1 MSGLDA
7 IAALHV
13 GTDTVAGALVQF
25 EPARI
30 ERAVVARLEAAQDLS
45 LVIAEV
51 LAGLGRPPLV
61 SIAATFESGQ
71 LGPVDGTAE
80 HAQTRADRTGLA
92 TTWVNAENHGVVV
105 AAHHVDRITRA
116 AVGAG
121 LTVNRVEAAD
131 AATNR
136 ATGGGRRIKDVAI
149 PYDLIETS
157 TISSGQLSAMAG
169 TALGLASDA
178 PGNLIGPQAVTAEPS
193 GAGRGG
199 TGWSVARM
207 PAPIDFS
214 RQLESNHQEF
224 HSTMVA
230 FAISFVA
237 LIAALLL
244 L

>member
-105 AAHHVDRITRA
+105 AAHHVDRI
-116 AVGAG
+116 
-121 LTVNRVEAAD
+121 NRVEAAD